1 MAVSLHHT
9 ASFTGYQLLNI
20 QRRKEA
26 FKNITMDITI
36 KERLHE
42 ACLHKVEQRI
52 SDAKASMEAVQEAAN
67 EETKSSAGD
76 KYETGRAMMQ
86 QEQDK
91 AASQLMEALKL
102 KKVLDQLN
110 AGKEYQ
116 QVQAGSL
123 IFTDQGNFYISAS
136 IGQLS
141 LEGVTYMVISPVSPL
156 AQQMAGLQAG
166 EELNF
171 NGRKFKVQQVV

>member
-1 MAVSLHHT
+1 M
-9 ASFTGYQLLNI
+9 
-20 QRRKEA
+20 
-26 FKNITMDITI
+26 
-36 KERLHE
+36 
-42 ACLHKVEQRI
+42 EQRI
-52 SDAKASMEAVQEAAN
+52 NSAKASMEAVQEAAN

-91 AASQLMEALKL
+91 AAGQLMEALKL

-110 AGKEYQ
+110 PDREQPAVGM
-116 QVQAGSL
+116 GSL
-123 IFTDQGNFYISAS
+123 VKTSLGNFYISAS

-141 LEGVTYMVISPVSPL
+141 MEGIDYMIISPVAPL
-156 AQQMAGLQAG
+156 AQQLAGLKAG

-171 NGRKFKVQQVV
+171 NGRKFKVEQVI

>member
-1 MAVSLHHT
+1 
-9 ASFTGYQLLNI
+9 
-20 QRRKEA
+20 
-26 FKNITMDITI
+26 
-36 KERLHE
+36 
-42 ACLHKVEQRI
+42 
-52 SDAKASMEAVQEAAN
+52 MEAVQEAAN

-91 AASQLMEALKL
+91 AAGQLMEALKL

-110 AGKEYQ
+110 PDREQPAVGM
-116 QVQAGSL
+116 GSL
-123 IFTDQGNFYISAS
+123 VKTSLGNFYISAS

-141 LEGVTYMVISPVSPL
+141 MEGIDYMIISPVAPL
-156 AQQMAGLQAG
+156 AQQLAGLKAG

-171 NGRKFKVQQVV
+171 NGRKFKVEQVI

>member
-1 MAVSLHHT
+1 
-9 ASFTGYQLLNI
+9 
-20 QRRKEA
+20 
-26 FKNITMDITI
+26 MDITI

-42 ACLHKVEQRI
+42 ACLNKVEQRI
-52 SDAKASMEAVQEAAN
+52 NDAKASMEAVQEAAN

-102 KKVLDQLN
+102 KKVLDQLKP
-110 AGKEYQ
+110 GKEHH

-123 IFTDQGNFYISAS
+123 AITDQGNFYISAS

-141 LEGVTYMVISPVSPL
+141 LEGVAYMVISPVSPL